1 MAKIAIIDDQE
12 EVREVLDLFLSKK
25 GFVVIQAK
33 NGREGID
40 LVRQHKPDLVLLD
53 SKMPDIDGMEVLK
66 KIREFDKG
74 VTVVML
80 SGSDSEE
87 LEVRAREAGASGCLS
102 KALDMEKIV
111 KAVCD
116 MVR

>member
-1 MAKIAIIDDQE
+1 MAKIAIIDDLA
-12 EVREVLDLFLSKK
+12 EVREVLHLFLSKK
-25 GFVVIQAK
+25 GFTVIQAK
-33 NGREGID
+33 NGSEGID

-53 SKMPDIDGMEVLK
+53 SKMPDIDGIEVLA

-74 VTVVML
+74 VKVVIL
-80 SGSDSEE
+80 SGSDSED
-87 LEVRAREAGASGCLS
+87 LEVRAREAGAAGCLS
-102 KALDMEKIV
+102 KTLDMEKIV